1 MQLNRLI
8 KELSQENILSP
19 EIKTCIVRILS
30 RRESRLMLPEEKAR
44 VKIDKQL
51 RNVGWCIV
59 SRNEYLPNSTVAV
72 KEALMVGNTESD
84 YLLFI
89 DGKAI
94 AVVEAKREEN
104 PLGDDV
110 KKQAE
115 DYAVSPQS
123 WYALWFEKLIP
134 LVYMA
139 NGNKIYFKNMLV
151 EDSEYEELSQMHSP
165 KKMLQMVG
173 KKSEYGVLPLL
184 EKRGLRDC
192 QYNAEI
198 KFEESLKLGN
208 KKNLA
213 VLATGSGKTYL
224 ACLASYR
231 LLNYTSTKRILF
243 LVDRNNLARQTETE
257 FSLFDRTE
265 NQMRMGDLYTINR
278 LKKETDIKSDIV
290 ISTIQKLFA
299 VLTGQ
304 DIQES
309 NEDAEDEIA
318 KNDEEKD
325 NNEVVE
331 LGDDLKLPPDY
342 FQLIIVDECHRS
354 IYGKWKKVLDYFS
367 SATVLGLTATPTPE
381 AYAYFNNN
389 IIEQYTYDDSVV
401 DGVNVPPRIY
411 RIITD
416 VTEHGGTI
424 EKGSKVIETAKRSGK
439 SETHNAQT
447 TVEYGSTELDRSI
460 VNKSQIR
467 EVLMAYKKA
476 IYEDLYPEREKK
488 WEYIPKTL
496 IFAKSDSHATDIVE
510 IAKEVFKTEFENDEL
525 PENFVQ
531 KITYSSGDSNAL
543 IRELRTEKDFR
554 IAVTVTLVATGTD
567 VKPLEVVLFMKD
579 VHSDVLYTQMKG
591 RGCRVI
597 SDDKLKEVT
606 PNADT
611 KECYYIVDAVGV
623 TESEKNIPKPGA
635 GQGPKRAL
643 SLEHLLERLAHN
655 EVSDD
660 NLMLLRDYCST
671 INRRYEES
679 VLFSRHLDYFI
690 TNYGFA
696 PRKLANDINTAFAE
710 GTLVEYID
718 PSHDNTERMALI
730 YCLIGNLQARNKLLE
745 MQRGY
750 MVESDDRDKVLYAG
764 FSKESARTYIENFEK
779 YLEDNKDSIEAL
791 RIIYNSE
798 DIVITH
804 EMLIELRDR
813 LLAESRQYGVYQI
826 WKNYKI
832 LDEQGDVEVLDG
844 KENVNALT
852 NLIQIVRYAYK
863 KNSKLTS
870 LINGYAQRFTLY
882 CGQAQR
888 VLTEDQKDIM
898 QQIAEYIINDGAIM
912 VMELNETDTELW
924 KRAVKSFGGAALASE
939 IQTLSKFILKVA

>member
-1 MQLNRLI
+1 MA
-8 KELSQENILSP
+8 
-19 EIKTCIVRILS
+19 
-30 RRESRLMLPEEKAR
+30 MLPEEKAR

-51 RNVGWCIV
+51 RNAGWDIV
-59 SRNEYLPNSTVAV
+59 SRNEYLPNSTTAV
-72 KEALMVGNTESD
+72 KEALMAGNTESD

-94 AVVEAKREEN
+94 AIVEAKREEN

-115 DYAVSPQS
+115 DYAVSPQP

-139 NGNKIYFKNMLV
+139 NGNKIYFRNMLV
-151 EDSEYEELSQMHSP
+151 EDSEYEELTQMHSP
-165 KKMLQMVG
+165 KKMLQIVG
-173 KKSEYGVLPLL
+173 KKSEYGALPLL

-192 QYNAEI
+192 QYKAET

-231 LLNYTSTKRILF
+231 LLNYTPTKRILF
-243 LVDRNNLARQTETE
+243 LVDRNNLARQTESE
-257 FSLFDRTE
+257 FCLFDRTE
-265 NQMRMGDLYTINR
+265 NQQKMGSLYTINR
-278 LKKETDIKSDIV
+278 LRKEADIKSDIV

-304 DIQES
+304 AIQEG
-309 NEDAEDEIA
+309 NEDAEDETA

-325 NNEVVE
+325 CKDIVE
-331 LGDDLKLPPDY
+331 LGDNLKLPSDY

-367 SATVLGLTATPTPE
+367 EATVLGLTATPTPE

-416 VTEHGGTI
+416 VTAHGGTI
-424 EKGSKVIETAKRSGK
+424 EKGAKVVETAKRTGK
-439 SETHNAQT
+439 SETHAAQAT
-447 TVEYGSTELDRSI
+447 IEYGSLELDRSV
-460 VNKSQIR
+460 VNRNQIK

-476 IYEDLYPEREKK
+476 IYEDLYPTRDKK

-496 IFAKSDSHATDIVE
+496 IFAKDDNHATEIVE
-510 IAKEVFKTEFENDEL
+510 IAQDVFKTEFNNNEL

-531 KITYSSGDSNAL
+531 KITYSAGDSNAL
-543 IRELRTEKDFR
+543 IRDLRTEKDFR

-623 TESEKNIPKPGA
+623 TESEKHIPKPNVGP
-635 GQGPKRAL
+635 GPKKHL

-655 EVSDD
+655 ELSDD

-679 VLFSRHLDYFI
+679 SLFGRHLDYFI

-696 PRKLANDINTAFAE
+696 PRKLANDINTAFA
-710 GTLVEYID
+710 GGMLVEYVS
-718 PSHDNTERMALI
+718 PSHDNSARMALI
-730 YCLIGNLQARNKLLE
+730 YCLIGNLPARNKLLE

-750 MVESDDRDKVLYAG
+750 MIESDDEDRILYAG
-764 FSKESARTYIENFEK
+764 FSKESAKTYIENFEK
-779 YLEDNKDSIEAL
+779 YLEDNKDGIEAL

-798 DIVITH
+798 DTIITH
-804 EMLIELRDR
+804 DMLMELRDR

-826 WKNYKI
+826 WKNYKL
-832 LDEQGDVEVLDG
+832 LDEQGDVEALDG
-844 KENVNALT
+844 KANVNALT

-863 KNSKLTS
+863 KNQKLTS
-870 LINGYAQRFTLY
+870 LINGYAQRFSLY
-882 CGQAQR
+882 CGQNQR
-888 VLTEDQKDIM
+888 ILSEDQKDIM
-898 QQIAEYIINDGAIM
+898 QQIADYIINDGAIS

-924 KRAVKSFGGAALASE
+924 KKAVKSFGGKTLASE

>member
-1 MQLNRLI
+1 
-8 KELSQENILSP
+8 
-19 EIKTCIVRILS
+19 
-30 RRESRLMLPEEKAR
+30 MLPEEKAR

-51 RNVGWCIV
+51 RNAGWDII
-59 SRNEYLPNSTVAV
+59 SRNEYLPNSTTAV

-84 YLLFI
+84 YLLFV

-104 PLGDDV
+104 PLGDEV

-165 KKMLQMVG
+165 KKMLQIIG
-173 KKSEYGVLPLL
+173 KKSEYGALPLL

-192 QYNAEI
+192 QYKAET
-198 KFEESLKLGN
+198 KLEESLKLGN

-231 LLNYTSTKRILF
+231 LLNYTQTKRILF
-243 LVDRNNLARQTETE
+243 LADRNNLAKQALSE

-265 NQMRMGDLYTINR
+265 NMQQMGNLYTIKR
-278 LKKETDIKSDIV
+278 LRKENDVNADIV

-304 DIQES
+304 AIQDG
-309 NEDAEDEIA
+309 NEDEEDELA
-318 KNDEEKD
+318 KKNEEKESK
-325 NNEVVE
+325 EVVE
-331 LGDDLKLPPDY
+331 LCNDLKLPPDY

-367 SATVLGLTATPTPE
+367 GATVLGLTATPTPE
-381 AYAYFNNN
+381 AYAFFNNN
-389 IIEQYTYDDSVV
+389 IIENYKYEDSIV
-401 DGVNVPPRIY
+401 DGVNVPSRIY

-416 VTEHGGTI
+416 VTAHGGTI
-424 EKGSKVIETAKRSGK
+424 EQGAKVVETAKRTGK
-439 SETHNAQT
+439 SETHAAPI
-447 TVEYGSTELDRSI
+447 TVEYGSSELDRSV
-460 VNKSQIR
+460 VNKNQIR
-467 EVLMAYKKA
+467 EVLLAYKKA
-476 IYEDLYPEREKK
+476 IYEDLYPERDKK
-488 WEYIPKTL
+488 WKFIPKTL
-496 IFAKSDSHATDIVE
+496 IFAKDDNHAAEIVE
-510 IAKEVFKTEFENDEL
+510 IAEDVFKTEFENNTL
-525 PENFVQ
+525 PKNYVQ
-531 KITYSSGDSNAL
+531 KITYTAGDSDAL
-543 IRELRTEKDFR
+543 ITDLRTTKDFR

-623 TESEKNIPKPGA
+623 TESEKHIPKPGV
-635 GQGPKRAL
+635 GPGPKRPL

-679 VLFSRHLDYFI
+679 VLFGRHLDYFI
-690 TNYGFA
+690 TSYGFA

-710 GTLVEYID
+710 GTLVEYIS
-718 PSHDNTERMALI
+718 PSHDNTARMALI

-750 MVESDDRDKVLYAG
+750 MVESGDDDKVLYAG
-764 FSKESARTYIENFEK
+764 FSKESAKTYIENFEK
-779 YLEDNKDSIEAL
+779 YLDDNKDSIEAL

-798 DIVITH
+798 DTLITH
-804 EMLIELRDR
+804 EMLMELQDR
-813 LLAESRQYGVYQI
+813 LLAESRQYGAYQI
-826 WKNYKI
+826 WKNYKL
-832 LDEQGDVEVLDG
+832 LDEQGDVEALDG
-844 KENVNALT
+844 KANVNALT

-863 KNSKLTS
+863 KNQKLTS
-870 LINGYAQRFTLY
+870 LINGYAQRFSLY
-882 CGQAQR
+882 CGRAQR

-898 QQIAEYIINDGAIM
+898 QQIAEYIINDGAIT

-924 KRAVKSFGGAALASE
+924 KRAVKSFGGATLASE

>member
-1 MQLNRLI
+1 
-8 KELSQENILSP
+8 
-19 EIKTCIVRILS
+19 
-30 RRESRLMLPEEKAR
+30 MLPEEKAR

-304 DIQES
+304 DIQEG

>member
-1 MQLNRLI
+1 M
-8 KELSQENILSP
+8 
-19 EIKTCIVRILS
+19 
-30 RRESRLMLPEEKAR
+30 
-44 VKIDKQL
+44 
-51 RNVGWCIV
+51 
-59 SRNEYLPNSTVAV
+59 
-72 KEALMVGNTESD
+72 
-84 YLLFI
+84 
-89 DGKAI
+89 
-94 AVVEAKREEN
+94 
-104 PLGDDV
+104 
-110 KKQAE
+110 
-115 DYAVSPQS
+115 
-123 WYALWFEKLIP
+123 
-134 LVYMA
+134 
-139 NGNKIYFKNMLV
+139 
-151 EDSEYEELSQMHSP
+151 
-165 KKMLQMVG
+165 
-173 KKSEYGVLPLL
+173 
-184 EKRGLRDC
+184 
-192 QYNAEI
+192 
-198 KFEESLKLGN
+198 
-208 KKNLA
+208 
-213 VLATGSGKTYL
+213 
-224 ACLASYR
+224 
-231 LLNYTSTKRILF
+231 
-243 LVDRNNLARQTETE
+243 
-257 FSLFDRTE
+257 
-265 NQMRMGDLYTINR
+265 
-278 LKKETDIKSDIV
+278 
-290 ISTIQKLFA
+290 
-299 VLTGQ
+299 
-304 DIQES
+304 
-309 NEDAEDEIA
+309 
-318 KNDEEKD
+318 
-325 NNEVVE
+325 
-331 LGDDLKLPPDY
+331 
-342 FQLIIVDECHRS
+342 
-354 IYGKWKKVLDYFS
+354 
-367 SATVLGLTATPTPE
+367 
-381 AYAYFNNN
+381 
-389 IIEQYTYDDSVV
+389 
-401 DGVNVPPRIY
+401 
-411 RIITD
+411 
-416 VTEHGGTI
+416 
-424 EKGSKVIETAKRSGK
+424 
-439 SETHNAQT
+439 
-447 TVEYGSTELDRSI
+447 
-460 VNKSQIR
+460 
-467 EVLMAYKKA
+467 
-476 IYEDLYPEREKK
+476 YPEREKK

-924 KRAVKSFGGAALASE
+924 KRAVKSFGGATLASE

>member
-1 MQLNRLI
+1 
-8 KELSQENILSP
+8 
-19 EIKTCIVRILS
+19 
-30 RRESRLMLPEEKAR
+30 MLPEEKAR

-51 RNVGWCIV
+51 RNAGWDIV
-59 SRNEYLPNSTVAV
+59 SRNEYLPNSTTAV

-89 DGKAI
+89 EGKAI

-104 PLGDDV
+104 PLGNEV

-123 WYALWFEKLIP
+123 WYALWFENLIP

-151 EDSEYEELSQMHSP
+151 PDSEYEELFQMHSP
-165 KKMLQMVG
+165 KKMLQIVG
-173 KKSEYGVLPLL
+173 KKSEYGALPLL

-192 QYNAEI
+192 QYKAET

-213 VLATGSGKTYL
+213 ILATGSGKTYL

-231 LLNYTSTKRILF
+231 LLNYTPTKRILF
-243 LVDRNNLARQTETE
+243 LVDRNNLARQTESE
-257 FSLFDRTE
+257 FNLFDRTE
-265 NQMRMGDLYTINR
+265 NQKKMGDLYTINR
-278 LKKETDIKSDIV
+278 LKKENDIKSDIV

-304 DIQES
+304 AIQEG
-309 NEDAEDEIA
+309 NEDAEDELA
-318 KNDEEKD
+318 KKDEEKD
-325 NNEVVE
+325 SKDIIE
-331 LGDDLKLPPDY
+331 LGENLKIPPDY

-416 VTEHGGTI
+416 VTAHGGTI
-424 EKGSKVIETAKRSGK
+424 EKGSKVIETAKRTGK
-439 SETHNAQT
+439 SESHAAQA
-447 TVEYGSTELDRSI
+447 TVEYGSIELDRSV
-460 VNKSQIR
+460 VNKNQIR
-467 EVLMAYKKA
+467 EVLLAYKKA
-476 IYEDLYPEREKK
+476 IYEDLYPERDKK

-496 IFAKSDSHATDIVE
+496 IFAKDDNHATEIVDI
-510 IAKEVFKTEFENDEL
+510 AQEVFKTEFDNEEL
-525 PENFVQ
+525 SENFVQ
-531 KITYSSGDSNAL
+531 KITYSAGDSNAL
-543 IRELRTEKDFR
+543 IRDLRTEKDFR

-606 PNADT
+606 PNSDT

-623 TESEKNIPKPGA
+623 TESEKNIPKPNIGP
-635 GQGPKRAL
+635 GPKKHL

-660 NLMLLRDYCST
+660 NLMLLRDYCSS
-671 INRRYEES
+671 INRRYEEN
-679 VLFSRHLDYFI
+679 VLFGRHLDYFI

-696 PRKLANDINTAFAE
+696 PRKLANDINIAFAE
-710 GTLVEYID
+710 GTLVEYVS
-718 PSHDNTERMALI
+718 PSHDNTARMALI

-745 MQRGY
+745 LQRGY
-750 MVESDDRDKVLYAG
+750 ILESGDEDHVLYAG
-764 FSKESARTYIENFEK
+764 FSKESAKTYIENFEK
-779 YLEDNKDSIEAL
+779 YLEENKDSIEAL

-798 DIVITH
+798 DTVITH
-804 EMLIELRDR
+804 NMLMELRDR

-826 WKNYKI
+826 WKNYRL

-844 KENVNALT
+844 KANVNALT

-863 KNSKLTS
+863 KNQKLTS
-870 LINGYAQRFTLY
+870 LINGYAQRFSLY
-882 CGQAQR
+882 CGQNQR
-888 VLTEDQKDIM
+888 VLSEEQKDIM
-898 QQIAEYIINDGAIM
+898 QQIADYIINDGSIS

-924 KRAVKSFGGAALASE
+924 KRAVKSFGGATLASE

>member
-1 MQLNRLI
+1 
-8 KELSQENILSP
+8 
-19 EIKTCIVRILS
+19 
-30 RRESRLMLPEEKAR
+30 MLPEEKAR

-51 RNVGWCIV
+51 RNAGWDIV
-59 SRNEYLPNSTVAV
+59 ARNEYLPNSTSAV
-72 KEALMVGNTESD
+72 KEALMGGNTESD

-104 PLGDDV
+104 PLGDEV

-115 DYAVSPQS
+115 DYAVSPQD
-123 WYALWFEKLIP
+123 WYGLWFEELIP

-151 EDSEYEELSQMHSP
+151 ENSDYEELSQMHSP
-165 KKMLQMVG
+165 KKMLQIIG
-173 KKSEYGVLPLL
+173 KKSEYGALPLI

-192 QYNAEI
+192 QYRAEV
-198 KFEESLKLGN
+198 KFEESLKMGN

-224 ACLASYR
+224 ACLAAYR
-231 LLNYTSTKRILF
+231 LLNYTPTKRILF
-243 LVDRNNLARQTETE
+243 LVDRNNLARQTESE
-257 FSLFDRTE
+257 FSVFDRTE
-265 NQMRMGDLYTINR
+265 GQQKMGNLYTINR
-278 LKKETDIKSDIV
+278 LKKEEDIKGDIV
-290 ISTIQKLFA
+290 ISTIQKLFC

-304 DIQES
+304 EISDS
-309 NEDAEDEIA
+309 DEDAEDEKA
-318 KNDEEKD
+318 KIDEEKD
-325 NNEVVE
+325 SKTEVD
-331 LGDDLKLPPDY
+331 LGNDLKLPPDY

-354 IYGKWKKVLDYFS
+354 IYGKWKKVLDYFAG
-367 SATVLGLTATPTPE
+367 ATVLGLTATPTPE
-381 AYAYFNNN
+381 AYAYFNKNV
-389 IIEQYTYDDSVV
+389 IEEYTYDDSVV
-401 DGVNVPPRIY
+401 DGVNVPPRVY

-416 VTEHGGTI
+416 ITAHGGTI
-424 EKGSKVIETAKRSGK
+424 ENGAKITETSKRTGK
-439 SETHNAQT
+439 SETIEAGSS
-447 TVEYGSTELDRSI
+447 VEYAASELDRSV
-460 VNKSQIR
+460 VNKKQIK

-476 IYEDLYPEREKK
+476 IYEDLYPSRERK

-496 IFAKSDSHATDIVE
+496 IFAKSDPHANDIVE
-510 IAKEVFKTEFENDEL
+510 IVEKVFKVEFENGKL
-525 PENFVQ
+525 PKNFVK
-531 KITYSSGDSNAL
+531 KITYTAGDSNAL
-543 IRELRTEKDFR
+543 IRDLRTEKDFR

-623 TESEKNIPKPGA
+623 TESEKYIPKPSPDGS
-635 GQGPKRAL
+635 GKKNL

-655 EVSDD
+655 EVSDE

-679 VLFSRHLDYFI
+679 VLFGRHLDYFI
-690 TNYGFA
+690 TNFGFA
-696 PRKLANDINTAFAE
+696 PRKLANDINTAFAQ
-710 GTLVEYID
+710 GTLVEYIS
-718 PSHDNTERMALI
+718 PSHDNSMRMGLI

-750 MVESDDRDKVLYAG
+750 LVETGDDDKVLYAG
-764 FSKESARTYIENFEK
+764 FSKESAKTYIENFEK
-779 YLEDNKDSIEAL
+779 YLEDHKDDIEAL

-798 DIVITH
+798 DKVITH
-804 EMLIELRDR
+804 EMLMELRDR
-813 LLAESRQYGVYQI
+813 LLSESRQYGVYQI
-826 WKNYKI
+826 WKNYKL
-832 LDEQGDVEVLDG
+832 LDEQGDVEALDG
-844 KENVNALT
+844 KANVNALT

-863 KNSKLTS
+863 KSQKLTS
-870 LINGYAQRFTLY
+870 LINGYASRFSLY
-882 CGQAQR
+882 CGQNQR
-888 VLTEDQKDIM
+888 ILTEEQKDIM
-898 QQIAEYIINDGAIM
+898 QQIAEYIINDGAIT

-924 KRAVKSFGGAALASE
+924 KKAVKSFGGKTLASE

>member
-1 MQLNRLI
+1 
-8 KELSQENILSP
+8 
-19 EIKTCIVRILS
+19 
-30 RRESRLMLPEEKAR
+30 MLPEEKAR

-51 RNVGWCIV
+51 RNAGWDIV
-59 SRNEYLPNSTVAV
+59 ARNEYLPNSTSAV
-72 KEALMVGNTESD
+72 KEALMGGNTESD

-104 PLGDDV
+104 PLGDEV
-110 KKQAE
+110 KNQAE
-115 DYAVSPQS
+115 DYAVSPQA
-123 WYALWFEKLIP
+123 WYGLWFEKLIP

-151 EDSEYEELSQMHSP
+151 EGSDYEELSQMHSP
-165 KKMLQMVG
+165 KKMLQIVG
-173 KKSEYGVLPLL
+173 KKSEYGALPLI

-192 QYNAEI
+192 QYRAEV
-198 KFEESLKLGN
+198 KFEESLKMGN

-231 LLNYTSTKRILF
+231 LLNYTPTKRILF
-243 LVDRNNLARQTETE
+243 LVDRNNLARQTESE
-257 FSLFDRTE
+257 FSVFDRTE
-265 NQMRMGDLYTINR
+265 GQQKMGSLYTINR
-278 LKKETDIKSDIV
+278 LKTEEDIKGDIV
-290 ISTIQKLFA
+290 ISTIQKLFC

-304 DIQES
+304 AINDS
-309 NEDAEDEIA
+309 DEDAEDEKA
-318 KNDEEKD
+318 KADEEKNSKTVID
-325 NNEVVE
+325 
-331 LGDDLKLPPDY
+331 LGNDLKLPPDY

-367 SATVLGLTATPTPE
+367 GAKVLGLTATPTPE
-381 AYAYFNNN
+381 AYAFFNKNV
-389 IIEQYTYDDSVV
+389 IEEYTYDDSVV
-401 DGVNVPPRIY
+401 DGVNVPPRVY

-416 VTEHGGTI
+416 VTAHGGI
-424 EKGSKVIETAKRSGK
+424 IKKGTKIIETSKRSGK
-439 SETHNAQT
+439 SATVDVETA
-447 TVEYGSTELDRSI
+447 VEYGASELDRSV
-460 VNKSQIR
+460 VNKKQIK

-476 IYEDLYPEREKK
+476 IYEDLYPSRERK

-496 IFAKSDSHATDIVE
+496 IFAKDDNHATEIVD
-510 IAKEVFKTEFENDEL
+510 IAKEIFKSEFENEAI
-525 PENFVQ
+525 PEKFVQ
-531 KITYSSGDSNAL
+531 KITYSAGDSNAL
-543 IRELRTEKDFR
+543 IRDLRTEKDFR
-554 IAVTVTLVATGTD
+554 IAVTVSLVATGTD

-623 TESEKNIPKPGA
+623 TESEKHIPKPGSD
-635 GQGPKRAL
+635 GPGKKNL

-655 EVSDD
+655 EVSDE

-679 VLFSRHLDYFI
+679 VLFGRHLDYFI
-690 TNYGFA
+690 TNFGFA
-696 PRKLANDINTAFAE
+696 PRKLANDINTAFAQ
-710 GTLVEYID
+710 GALVEYIS
-718 PSHDNTERMALI
+718 PSHDNSMRMGLI
-730 YCLIGNLQARNKLLE
+730 YCLIGNLQARNKLHE

-750 MVESDDRDKVLYAG
+750 LVETGDDDQVLYAG
-764 FSKESARTYIENFEK
+764 FSKESAKTYIENFEK
-779 YLEDNKDSIEAL
+779 YLEDHKDDIETL

-798 DIVITH
+798 DTVITH
-804 EMLIELRDR
+804 DMLMELRDR
-813 LLAESRQYGVYQI
+813 LLSESRQYGGYQI
-826 WKNYKI
+826 WKNYKL

-844 KENVNALT
+844 KANVNALT

-863 KNSKLTS
+863 KNQKLTS
-870 LINGYAQRFTLY
+870 LINGYAQRFSLY
-882 CGQAQR
+882 CGQNQR
-888 VLTEDQKDIM
+888 VLSEEQKDIM
-898 QQIAEYIINDGAIM
+898 QQIADYIINDGAIS

-924 KRAVKSFGGAALASE
+924 KKAVKNFGGKTLASE
-939 IQTLSKFILKVA
+939 IQALSKFILKVA